1 MRRVVLCVL
10 SCALAGPVFAG
21 DAPPAAPA
29 ASPNATPTQVAGQ
42 AALDAFT
49 SKDAAALAA
58 LAARDEP
65 DPWLVAEDLL
75 RRGAGDA
82 AVAFAAAAPRADVEA
97 LPAYVAARRA
107 AGDDAA
113 RRTRVATAQAALTA
127 GNLDAALE
135 ALGPAEAPP
144 LRDVPGVQLQQLR
157 GLVLAR
163 QQRPGDAAIAMA
175 GAVETAEALGWL
187 ARAAMCADLAARL
200 AFDGRDLPRVTAALE
215 RQHAVATKRGDR
227 RGAATALSGLGFA
240 AAERGDKAAA
250 IEAGERA
257 LAAWQ
262 AAGEPRAAEV
272 AREELGARL
281 VRFGELERA
290 AQVLEEAV
298 LGFRTLGDRGGLA
311 QALVDLGDACAQAGA
326 VERAVKAWE
335 EARSIYQGA
344 GDVANELPVLI
355 ALGRVRGPGPQR
367 DDAKALEALT
377 RALKLAGELGDVEAE
392 AVTASRLGNLHA
404 LRAEKA
410 DARAMYERE
419 LALRER
425 LGDERALAAALI
437 DAGQRFTHGL
447 MCDEQVAGP
456 WLERGRVLAEKLGEP
471 RWVVNALLH
480 GADLALELARPAE
493 AVTAYERAL
502 AASKAAGL
510 PETEAAAHLGI
521 GNARLQQRDAP
532 AALAAYELALAG
544 FEQSGNRFG
553 QAVALEQ
560 SAKAHALRPA
570 HAQAVA
576 AYQRAIEVAKPTG
589 DAVFLAGLLRGLG
602 RVQMGFGDAQKA
614 LAALEYAL
622 KLSDS
627 RDDRVG
633 ASDTLLVLGVAYRQL
648 GRYVL
653 SLDAT
658 ERARALQLELGDRR
672 GAAMT
677 LCNLG
682 VVYWDLGQ
690 IEKALGM
697 YERAL
702 VDLEA
707 VQDRDSVA
715 TTLGNLGATH
725 ERLGDPAQAL
735 EQHARALAIWE
746 ALKDQ
751 GGAGRVRIAM
761 ALCHLGTGELDRA
774 LELAERGFADLE
786 ASGDKRGA
794 VSAQVVLGRVLE
806 KRGATAKALQA
817 FERGARGAEK
827 LGATAVQVEALGA
840 LAATRLRAGD
850 AGRAVSEAHRAVELM
865 KTLVGGLGEEQSAS
879 VRGEYTELFS
889 TGLRAAAR
897 VGDVAEAAFFLE
909 SGRAG
914 ALLDALQVRDS
925 QRWAGVPE
933 ALRQAEAEARAD
945 EARALAA
952 WSKASD
958 GDDRAVLRALRADLD
973 AARAKVAQAVER
985 IQREAKKASRLA
997 YPVATPVEDLQ
1008 ALLGDGEAL
1017 VLYGLAKGDDPA
1029 HGLVLTRDDAR
1040 IVELGKTSAI
1050 VEACEAL
1057 HADDPSSDPASALE
1071 RLRALLVA
1079 PLGLA
1084 EGTRR
1089 LLVSPDGAL
1098 GYVPF
1103 AALVV
1108 DLELA
1113 YVASGSTYG
1122 VLREERTDPGT
1133 KVLAL
1138 GDPDYQVKFD
1148 PTALELYA
1156 PAQRTGS
1163 APIVRGGR
1171 LTPLP
1176 GTRAEATAVGDVT
1189 LLGKDASE
1197 GKLVDAVLQHG
1208 GRWRAIHF
1216 ACHGLVDPDRPSLSS
1231 LALTPDGA
1239 NDGFLT
1245 VLEVLRMDLR
1255 ADLAVLS
1262 ACETGRGKVVSGEGI
1277 VGLTRAFMFAGSPSV
1292 LCSLWKV
1299 DDAATAALMKRFYEL
1314 WNPKDGSPGKSPA
1327 AALREAQAFVRA
1339 QPRWKHPYY
1348 WAAWVLWGLPT

>member
-1 MRRVVLCVL
+1 M
-10 SCALAGPVFAG
+10 
-21 DAPPAAPA
+21 
-29 ASPNATPTQVAGQ
+29 
-42 AALDAFT
+42 
-49 SKDAAALAA
+49 K
-58 LAARDEP
+58 
-65 DPWLVAEDLL
+65 
-75 RRGAGDA
+75 
-82 AVAFAAAAPRADVEA
+82 
-97 LPAYVAARRA
+97 
-107 AGDDAA
+107 
-113 RRTRVATAQAALTA
+113 
-127 GNLDAALE
+127 
-135 ALGPAEAPP
+135 
-144 LRDVPGVQLQQLR
+144 
-157 GLVLAR
+157 
-163 QQRPGDAAIAMA
+163 
-175 GAVETAEALGWL
+175 
-187 ARAAMCADLAARL
+187 
-200 AFDGRDLPRVTAALE
+200 
-215 RQHAVATKRGDR
+215 
-227 RGAATALSGLGFA
+227 
-240 AAERGDKAAA
+240 
-250 IEAGERA
+250 
-257 LAAWQ
+257 
-262 AAGEPRAAEV
+262 
-272 AREELGARL
+272 
-281 VRFGELERA
+281 
-290 AQVLEEAV
+290 VLEEAV
-298 LGFRTLGDRGGLA
+298 LGLRTLGDRGGLA
-311 QALVDLGDACAQAGA
+311 QALVDLGDACAQADA
-326 VERAVKAWE
+326 VERAVKAWD
-335 EARSIYQGA
+335 EARAIFEGA

-355 ALGRVRGPGPQR
+355 ALGRARGPGPQR
-367 DDAKALEALT
+367 DDAKALEVLT
-377 RALKLAGELGDVEAE
+377 RALKLASELGDAEAE
-392 AVTASRLGNLHA
+392 ATAASRLGNLHA

-410 DARAMYERE
+410 EARAMYERE

-437 DAGQRFTHGL
+437 DAGQRFVRGL
-447 MCDEQVAGP
+447 MRDEQVAAP
-456 WLERGRVLAEKLGEP
+456 WLERGRVLAEKAGEP

-493 AVTAYERAL
+493 AVAAYERAL

-510 PETEAAAHLGI
+510 PETAAAAHLGI
-521 GNARLQQRDAP
+521 GNARLQQRDATG
-532 AALAAYELALAG
+532 ALAAYELALAG
-544 FEQSGNRFG
+544 FEQTGNRHG

-576 AYQRAIEVAKPTG
+576 AYQRAIEIAKPTG

-602 RVQMGFGDAQKA
+602 GVQLGFGDAQKA

-633 ASDTLLVLGVAYRQL
+633 ASSTLLMLGVAYRQL
-648 GRYVL
+648 GRFVL
-653 SLDAT
+653 ALDAT
-658 ERARALQLELGDRR
+658 ERARALQLRLGDRR

-707 VQDRDSVA
+707 VQDRDSIA

-725 ERLGDPAQAL
+725 ERLGDPEHAL

-761 ALCHLGTGELDRA
+761 AMCHVATGALDRA
-774 LELAERGFADLE
+774 LELAERGLADLE
-786 ASGDKRGA
+786 AAGDKRGA
-794 VSAQVVLGRVLE
+794 VSAQVVLGKVLE
-806 KRGATAKALQA
+806 QRGATAKALQA
-817 FERGARGAEK
+817 FERAARGAEK
-827 LGATAVQVEALGA
+827 LGATAIQVEALGE

-865 KTLVGGLGEEQSAS
+865 KTLVGGLGEEQSSS
-879 VRGEYTELFS
+879 VRGEYTGLFS

-958 GDDRAVLRALRADLD
+958 GDDRAILRAVRADLD

-985 IQREAKKASRLA
+985 IQREAKQASRLA

-1057 HADDPSSDPASALE
+1057 HTDDPSSDPAPALE

-1079 PLGLA
+1079 PLALA

-1089 LLVSPDGAL
+1089 LLVGPDGAL

-1103 AALVV
+1103 AALIA

-1122 VLREERTDPGT
+1122 VLREDTDPGT

-1148 PTALELYA
+1148 PTALGLYA
-1156 PAQRTGS
+1156 PVQRTGS

-1171 LTPLP
+1171 LPPLP

-1197 GKLVDAVLQHG
+1197 GKLVEAVLQARGTLARDPLRLPRPRGSRPPVALVARAHARRRQRRLPHGARGAADGPARRPRGPFGLRDRPRQGRERRGHRGPHARVHVRRLPERALLALEGRRRGHGRAHEAVLRALEPEGRLAGQVARRRAPRGAGLRARATPLEAPLLLGRLGPLGPADVAPVASLPRMLAPTPPLDGPHSGGADARPARGPSAAHRASRTPPPWRSDPDVGPRPARRGVASLQLHRRGPVGARSG
-1208 GRWRAIHF
+1208 GRGCPIAAVGGSWSCWRSRGPPVKQAWS
-1216 ACHGLVDPDRPSLSS
+1216 ATPSSPRVVARYAATSPAPQAVGRPEGTRRGDRAALLEPPTRWESGALRRRLVPLPYVRRADSRRASRPLADRREVSMSSTRWRRVERPRFGPASRNGDRPTVRRGVGKSGGIASEGRS
-1231 LALTPDGA
+1231 PTRASPDGGA
-1239 NDGFLT
+1239 IAP
-1245 VLEVLRMDLR
+1245 R
-1255 ADLAVLS
+1255 
-1262 ACETGRGKVVSGEGI
+1262 
-1277 VGLTRAFMFAGSPSV
+1277 
-1292 LCSLWKV
+1292 
-1299 DDAATAALMKRFYEL
+1299 RF
-1314 WNPKDGSPGKSPA
+1314 G
-1327 AALREAQAFVRA
+1327 
-1339 QPRWKHPYY
+1339 
-1348 WAAWVLWGLPT
+1348 